1 MLMQQGQ
8 AIQEHSTS
16 PQAIEEQAFNLR
28 DNTTFH
34 LIQPGAL
41 TSRQLSQPGSYLCVM
56 FAGDMNLYNT
66 TENSTR
72 SLSVGKLHILRQTAN
87 TGRELHF
94 SGEANLGFVVYFS
107 PEWIRACP
115 QGPTCKIGQFLV
127 KGMSKSPDQNHGQGP
142 TDQALPLTPQGEVI
156 SRQMLSLGPD
166 NELAILN
173 IEMAVLSLLSWAYSA
188 ATLQNET
195 TKTTPT
201 LPIRHKM
208 KIRQTAE
215 MIRQQPHDPPTI
227 DELSKAIGMNS
238 SDLKKG
244 FRLLYDTSIARYSRK
259 FRLEMARDLLE
270 NSSLSIAHIALEIGF
285 ANPSQFARAFRQQFG
300 QNPSDLR

>member
-1 MLMQQGQ
+1 MFMPQGQ
-8 AIQEHSTS
+8 VIEPHNTS
-16 PQAIEEQAFNLR
+16 PQAIEDRPFNLR

-34 LIQPGAL
+34 LIHPGAL
-41 TSRQLSQPGSYLCVM
+41 SARPLSQPGSYLCVM
-56 FAGDMNLYNT
+56 FAGAM
-66 TENSTR
+66 
-72 SLSVGKLHILRQTAN
+72 SLSDPLEKSTSSLSIGELHILRQSAD
-87 TGRELHF
+87 TGRKLHF

-127 KGMSKSPDQNHGQGP
+127 KGMNEKAAQNP
-142 TDQALPLTPQGEVI
+142 TDQALPLSPQGEEI
-156 SRQMLSLGPD
+156 CRQMLSLGPD

-188 ATLQNET
+188 ATWQKEA

-208 KIRQTAE
+208 KIRQAAE
-215 MIRQQPHDPPTI
+215 IIRQRPHNPPTI
-227 DELSKAIGMNS
+227 EELSKAIGVNS

-270 NSSLSIAHIALEIGF
+270 NSSLSVAHIALEIGF

-300 QNPSDLR
+300 QNPSNLR